1 MISPPL
7 YITLIVPYPSPSSRQ
22 RANLPIQN
30 ISTRAPTPK
39 PVHLSPFAPTLGKK
53 DSRPWIQPRLTKNSP
68 AISVV
73 ARPTRGRKRFFNKAG
88 RDSAHNAWMDT
99 VRTQRGHSF
108 DHRPW
113 MGEGVE
119 SEKVCTGEE
128 AARERERAGRVERR
142 STRYIEFPLGPRS
155 PRSLSTYR

>member
-30 ISTRAPTPK
+30 ISTRRPTPK
-39 PVHLSPFAPTLGKK
+39 PVHLPPFAPTLGKK

-88 RDSAHNAWMDT
+88 RRLGAQCVDGYCT
-99 VRTQRGHSF
+99 YTTRPLVRSQAVDGRGG
-108 DHRPW
+108 
-113 MGEGVE
+113 GEW
-119 SEKVCTGEE
+119 KGEE